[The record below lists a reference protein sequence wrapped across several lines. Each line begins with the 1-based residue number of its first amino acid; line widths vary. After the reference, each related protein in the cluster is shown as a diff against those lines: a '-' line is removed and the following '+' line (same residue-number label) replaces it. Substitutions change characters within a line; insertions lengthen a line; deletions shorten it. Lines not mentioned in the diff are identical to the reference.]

1 MSTAVA
7 ELTTET
13 NEAVEFHRFLGEQL
27 QKGVKLKSP
36 EKALAAWRQQRPIPA
51 ELVESVA
58 EIQQALDDI
67 SRGDRGRPSEEVT
80 AEIRQRLGLAA
91 RS

>member
-1 MSTAVA
+1 MSGVA
-7 ELTTET
+7 T
-13 NEAVEFHRFLGEQL
+13 NEVMEFHRFLGVELDKGSAWKTPEQ
-27 QKGVKLKSP
+27 
-36 EKALAAWRQQRPIPA
+36 ALAVWRRQRPIPP

-58 EIQQALDDI
+58 AVQQALDDI
-67 SRGDRGRPSEEVT
+67 SRGDRGRPAEEVS